1 MAEMAIPAGQPR
13 ARRAR
18 DRVAAAFLLVVLF
31 AGTLVLWI
39 GIPVLCLW
47 SASKFTNSIASH
59 FLVATPMT
67 LLSMGAFAWCLY
79 WVDRLYLRV
88 TGAYD
93 QEPYDPEL
101 DDPDDLDDDEDLHV
115 PRGPLE
121 PMLIAS
127 LILGIIALFIWFFA
141 FAENPSSQVI

>member
-1 MAEMAIPAGQPR
+1 MSEMAIEAGQSHGP
-13 ARRAR
+13 RAR
-18 DRVAAAFLLVVLF
+18 DRLAAAFLIAVL
-31 AGTLVLWI
+31 AVGTLVLWI

-47 SASKFTNSIASH
+47 SASKVTNSIASH
-59 FLVATPMT
+59 FLVATPLT
-67 LLSMGAFAWCLY
+67 LISMGVFVWLLY

-93 QEPYDPEL
+93 PAEWDEDY
-101 DDPDDLDDDEDLHV
+101 DDEPHI

-127 LILGIIALFIWFFA
+127 LVLGMIALFIWFFA
-141 FAENPSSQVI
+141 YAENPSSQVI